1 MHRTGKRLRRGV
13 GAAAGLALLVLT
25 LAMTVT
31 ACGSSGPA
39 ASPAPASRPAGSA
52 GAYLGCLLQHRGDSP
67 GSAGRACAA
76 LRPADLAAELLAFEN
91 CLKAR
96 SVTVPPLP
104 AHGRRAALL
113 QFVASLRTGSPAQRS
128 ALASC
133 SPPGIPG

>member
-1 MHRTGKRLRRGV
+1 V

-25 LAMTVT
+25 LAVTVA

-39 ASPAPASRPAGSA
+39 TPSASASRPVGPASRPAASA
-52 GAYLGCLLQHRGDSP
+52 GAYLSCLLQHRGGSP
-67 GSAGRACAA
+67 GSAGQACAS
-76 LRPADLAAELLAFEN
+76 LRPAGLAAELVAFEN

-113 QFVASLRTGSPAQRS
+113 RFVASLRTGSSAQRS

-133 SPPGIPG
+133 SPSGIPG